1 MAPVRYIVE
10 TQSADAVI
18 LNQIQPRDPRVAYL
32 MQKGFPFAT
41 HGRSDWGADH
51 PWFDFDNTRFGEI
64 GIEEMAA
71 RGRRRIAMV
80 APPQAQN
87 YAQNMIEGAGR
98 RAAERG
104 IGFVVLEGATSDSP
118 SQSVETAMRAAL
130 AEDPAIDGVISA
142 STTACMAV
150 VAAAEDGGRVI
161 GADLDLYSKEAIPF
175 LKRFR
180 RGILSVHE
188 DVATAG
194 AFLARAAMQRIAE
207 PTRPPMQGLETP
219 RF

>member
-1 MAPVRYIVE
+1 MA
-10 TQSADAVI
+10 
-18 LNQIQPRDPRVAYL
+18 
-32 MQKGFPFAT
+32 G
-41 HGRSDWGADH
+41 
-51 PWFDFDNTRFGEI
+51 
-64 GIEEMAA
+64 

-87 YAQNMIEGAGR
+87 YAQNMIEGARR
-98 RAAERG
+98 RAEERG
-104 IGFVVLEGATSDSP
+104 IEFLVLEAVTSDAG
-118 SQSVETAMRAAL
+118 SQAIETAVRAAL
-130 AEDPAIDGVISA
+130 AADPAIDGLISA

-161 GADLDLYSKEAIPF
+161 GADLDLFSKEAIPF

-207 PTRPPMQGLETP
+207 PQLPPMQGLETP